1 MAQQRRRKIESE
13 CRRFQTRW
21 GHEYFF
27 TEVSGK
33 CVCLICQQSVGVMK
47 EYNVK
52 RHYET
57 KHQSFKSY
65 TGVERKQ
72 KVKPLEAT
80 LSAQQQQFFR
90 ANKAQENSTLASY
103 EVAHLIAQHGKPF
116 TDGEFVKECL
126 MKVATI
132 ICPEKMQDFKNISL
146 SRNTVGR
153 RIEDLSANLKE
164 QVTDKVPTFDFYSI
178 ACDDSTDSTDTAQ
191 LLIFLR
197 GVDSDFCITEELL
210 DMKSLKSTT
219 TGKDLFE
226 AVSCAIESMN
236 LPWAKLC
243 GITTDGAPSMIGER
257 KGMASMV
264 CNKVRESGG
273 EAVKM
278 HCIIHQ
284 EALCAKAIQMDDV
297 MTTVVKTINLIRS
310 RALNHREFRAF
321 LSDIDA
327 EYGDVIYHSNVRW
340 LSRGSVLQRFYSL
353 RSEIDQ
359 FLKEKNLTLDQLN
372 DPDWLADL
380 AFLVDLTSH
389 LNALNKSLQG
399 KDQLIS
405 EMYALLKSFA
415 MKLRLF
421 ERQISDRNAV
431 HFPSLS
437 EIISSFSD
445 SNILGKMDKYS
456 IVLTS
461 LITEFN
467 QRFQDF
473 SAIDNDIKLFSTP
486 LSVNVEEVQENV
498 QLELIELQCDD
509 SLRSRHQLLP
519 VPEFY
524 KSLET
529 SRFPLIKRHAQRMM
543 SLFGSTYICEQ
554 TFSLM
559 MLNKSPLRASL
570 TDNHLC
576 DLLRISTTRL
586 TTDLTSLL
594 KSKAQHHCS
603 H

>member
-1 MAQQRRRKIESE
+1 MAQQRNRKIESE

-21 GHEYFF
+21 GNEYFF

-33 CVCLICQQSVGVMK
+33 CVCLICQESVGVMK

-57 KHQSFKSY
+57 KHQSFKYY
-65 TGVERKQ
+65 TGAERNQ
-72 KVKPLEAT
+72 KVKQLAAA
-80 LSAQQQQFFR
+80 LLAQQQFFR

-103 EVAHLIAQHGKPF
+103 EVAHLIARHGKPF
-116 TDGEFVKECL
+116 TEGELIKECL

-197 GVDSDFCITEELL
+197 GVDSDFCISEELL
-210 DMKSLKSTT
+210 EMKSLKSTT
-219 TGKDLFE
+219 TGKYLFE
-226 AVSCAIESMN
+226 AVSCAIENMN

-243 GITTDGAPSMIGER
+243 GITTDGASAMIGEQN
-257 KGMASMV
+257 GMASMV
-264 CNKVRESGG
+264 CNKVCESGG

-340 LSRGSVLQRFYSL
+340 LSRGSALQWFYSL

-405 EMYALLKSFA
+405 EMYAHLKSFA
-415 MKLRLF
+415 VKLRLF

-437 EIISSFSD
+437 EIISRFSD
-445 SNILGKMDKYS
+445 SNIPGKIDKYS
-456 IVLTS
+456 T
-461 LITEFN
+461 
-467 QRFQDF
+467 
-473 SAIDNDIKLFSTP
+473 K
-486 LSVNVEEVQENV
+486 EVQENV

-509 SLRSRHQLLP
+509 SLHSRHQLIPLS
-519 VPEFY
+519 EFY
-524 KSLET
+524 KSL
-529 SRFPLIKRHAQRMM
+529 
-543 SLFGSTYICEQ
+543 
-554 TFSLM
+554 
-559 MLNKSPLRASL
+559 NKS
-570 TDNHLC
+570 
-576 DLLRISTTRL
+576 
-586 TTDLTSLL
+586 
-594 KSKAQHHCS
+594 
-603 H
+603 